1 MTKRVGR
8 RERDPDIQP
17 TGWPLY
23 FFPSRDRIG
32 VLPRLNELE
41 VLHMVCSRLEAADI
55 AYMLTGSL
63 AMNYYAQP
71 RMTRDIDLVVA
82 LGGADTQR
90 LPELFAPDFYVDA
103 ESVSRAVYET
113 SMFNLLHLESV
124 VKVDMIVRKDSPYR
138 RGEFERRRRI
148 ELEGFSAWIVS
159 LEDLILSKLIW
170 AKPSRSELQLR
181 DVKNL
186 LAAGPERAYL
196 RQWANALCVES
207 LLEECLES

>member
-1 MTKRVGR
+1 
-8 RERDPDIQP
+8 
-17 TGWPLY
+17 
-23 FFPSRDRIG
+23 
-32 VLPRLNELE
+32 
-41 VLHMVCSRLEAADI
+41 MVCSRLEAADI

-82 LGGADTQR
+82 LGDSDTQR
-90 LPELFAPDFYVDA
+90 LLELFAPDFYVDA
-103 ESVSRAVYET
+103 ESVRRAVYDT

-124 VKVDMIVRKDSPYR
+124 VKVGMIVRKGSLYR

-159 LEDLILSKLIW
+159 LEDLILSKLVW

-186 LAAGPERAYL
+186 LAAGPEHAYL